1 MSKFFG
7 DNKMAVNR
15 LLLFYV
21 QLFRFRAVGK
31 SEYLK
36 GKVSSNPRPF
46 KEQVFL
52 LILLKL
58 AGGWEGGMPPAPL
71 ASSGLLGSPG
81 FQGPPGPPGPQVP
94 TALRN
99 VRL

>member
-1 MSKFFG
+1 MEIDFCTLKIHFVELDFYNLIFQNSSTDQQGVSYLVSKFFG

-21 QLFRFRAVGK
+21 QLFRFRKRAVGK

-46 KEQVFL
+46 E
-52 LILLKL
+52 
-58 AGGWEGGMPPAPL
+58 E
-71 ASSGLLGSPG
+71 
-81 FQGPPGPPGPQVP
+81 
-94 TALRN
+94 
-99 VRL
+99 